1 MSNLWLRVYFV
12 SYFKWTRNGA
22 TYVSFSDITN
32 IKCCQTKC
40 TESPYL
46 RAGLLIYSIVFANTT
61 CYTRRVQSMRASRR
75 SQMYLVLTLK
85 IKYAISL
92 SLATFHLTLVRRLA
106 RPTNPNDKIAMQS
119 RNHENRWKV
128 INKQLFFLFGE
139 HSINVHPRR
148 RQPRDKGRK
157 AQEIV
162 DRMERSWGIGEIG
175 AEISRLKQDQNHLEI
190 TFACVA
196 RFPRKTTHVV
206 ESKYEGLKDERT
218 LGQLIT
224 SVIGSAIQGSA
235 TMKNTSTATN

>member
-1 MSNLWLRVYFV
+1 MSDLRLRVYFV
-12 SYFKWTRNGA
+12 SYFKWTRNRE

-85 IKYAISL
+85 IKYALSL

-106 RPTNPNDKIAMQS
+106 RNPNDKIAMQS

-128 INKQLFFLFGE
+128 INKQLFFLFDE

-148 RQPRDKGRK
+148 RQPRDKRRK

-162 DRMERSWGIGEIG
+162 DRMERS
-175 AEISRLKQDQNHLEI
+175 
-190 TFACVA
+190 
-196 RFPRKTTHVV
+196 
-206 ESKYEGLKDERT
+206 
-218 LGQLIT
+218 
-224 SVIGSAIQGSA
+224 
-235 TMKNTSTATN
+235 